1 MLRKT
6 KRNLHR
12 PDKEKRKTLST
23 LSQSITSLL
32 HPLTYVGPSSQMR
45 RKGLYIEGDRRE
57 KKERKETKGYF
68 TLDQSRPTISS
79 GALCALRKMSRAC
92 ASHDGMSHDAF
103 SFSRCVRPVLSQRC
117 SLRCAAALSVLCS
130 HHQISA
136 LRADCPKN
144 KEGLGVP
151 PCVIL

>member
-32 HPLTYVGPSSQMR
+32 HPLTYVGLSSQMR

-57 KKERKETKGYF
+57 KKKEKETKGYF
-68 TLDQSRPTISS
+68 TLDQSSPTILQ
-79 GALCALRKMSRAC
+79 ALSAALFGRCLGRAHLMTRRDVSC
-92 ASHDGMSHDAF
+92 CL
-103 SFSRCVRPVLSQRC
+103 SFSRCVRLVLSQRC
-117 SLRCAAALSVLCS
+117 SLLLSVFSALSIESLRCARV
-130 HHQISA
+130 A
-136 LRADCPKN
+136 LR
-144 KEGLGVP
+144 KEGRGVP